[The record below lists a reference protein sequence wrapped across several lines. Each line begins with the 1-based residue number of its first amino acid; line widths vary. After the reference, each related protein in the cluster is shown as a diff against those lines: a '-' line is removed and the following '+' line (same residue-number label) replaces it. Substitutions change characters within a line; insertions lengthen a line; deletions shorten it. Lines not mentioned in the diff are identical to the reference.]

1 VVFFGCFSFIL
12 ELRVTGGVIMRK
24 LFACLSWLGMLGG
37 AALFA
42 GQAKR
47 LVEEVPPASVRG
59 WATVFETINRK
70 PTTNPVRDLQVYLF
84 NPEATKPFE
93 ELQYKCRRAMAQPKA
108 DPVQTYHLCEIALA
122 EAFELIPTLPAVAKV
137 KTGRDGSFSFDNVSP
152 GRPYHVIGI
161 KPGESGSPIVIVVKT
176 PRLRAGQQFALELS
190 ENEPWTGP
198 VM

>member
-1 VVFFGCFSFIL
+1 
-12 ELRVTGGVIMRK
+12 MRK
-24 LFACLSWLGMLGG
+24 LFACLIWLGMLGG
-37 AALFA
+37 TVLSA

-47 LVEEVPPASVRG
+47 LVGEVPPASVRG
-59 WATVFETINRK
+59 RAIVFETINRK
-70 PTTNPVRDLQVYLF
+70 ETTNPVRDLQVYLF

-122 EAFELIPTLPAVAKV
+122 EAFELIPTLPAVATT
-137 KTGRDGSFSFDNVSP
+137 KTGANGSFSFENLTP

-161 KPGESGSPIVIVVKT
+161 KPGEGGSPIVIVVKT
-176 PRLRAGQQFALELS
+176 TRLRPGQQLALELS

>member
-1 VVFFGCFSFIL
+1 MVFFCRSSFIA
-12 ELRVTGGVIMRK
+12 ELRLTGGVIMPK

-47 LVEEVPPASVRG
+47 LVGEVPPASVRG
-59 WATVFETINRK
+59 RVIVFETINRK
-70 PTTNPVRDLQVYLF
+70 ATTNPVRDLQVYLF
-84 NPEATKPFE
+84 KPETTKPFV
-93 ELQYKCRRAMAQPKA
+93 ELQSKCRRAMAQPKA

-122 EAFELIPTLPAVAKV
+122 EAFELVPTLPAVATA
-137 KTGRDGSFSFDNVSP
+137 KTGADGSFSFENIAP

-161 KPGESGSPIVIVVKT
+161 KAGKGGSPIVIVVKT
-176 PRLRAGQQFALELS
+176 ARLRPGQQLSLELS

-198 VM
+198 IM

>member
-1 VVFFGCFSFIL
+1 
-12 ELRVTGGVIMRK
+12 MRK

-42 GQAKR
+42 GQANR
-47 LVEEVPPASVRG
+47 LVGEVPSASLRG
-59 WATVFETINRK
+59 RAIVFETINRK
-70 PTTNPVRDLQVYLF
+70 ATTNPVRDLQVYLF
-84 NPEATKPFE
+84 DPKATKPFE

-108 DPVQTYHLCEIALA
+108 DPVQIYHLCEIALA
-122 EAFELIPTLPAVAKV
+122 EAFELIPTLPAVATA
-137 KTGRDGSFSFDNVSP
+137 KTGTDGSFSFDNVAP

-161 KPGESGSPIVIVVKT
+161 KHGEAGSPIVIVVKT
-176 PRLRAGQQFALELS
+176 TRLRPGQQLALELS